1 VSLIRSY
8 NSVLSTKFTLLAAV
22 TLSLFGGGANAFA
35 APSQAAPFLEIHRIA
50 DIFDSTHLAHFLYLG
65 IFLAVVGVLANGR
78 GAELV
83 ANTSENP
90 HRSSTTPQN
99 TIHLKLNP

>member
-1 VSLIRSY
+1 MSLIRSY

-22 TLSLFGGGANAFA
+22 TLSLFVGCANAFL
-35 APSQAAPFLEIHRIA
+35 APAQAEMILEIHRIA
-50 DIFDSTHLAHFLYLG
+50 DILESTHFAPFLYLG
-65 IFLAVVGVLANGR
+65 IFLAGVGVLAYGR
-78 GAELV
+78 GAELA
-83 ANTSENP
+83 ANIPENP

>member
-1 VSLIRSY
+1 MSLIRSY
-8 NSVLSTKFTLLAAV
+8 TSVLSTKFTLLAAV

-35 APSQAAPFLEIHRIA
+35 APILETHRIA
-50 DIFDSTHLAHFLYLG
+50 DILESTHFAPFLYLG
-65 IFLAVVGVLANGR
+65 IFLAVVGVLTYGR

>member
-8 NSVLSTKFTLLAAV
+8 TSDFSTKFTLLAAV